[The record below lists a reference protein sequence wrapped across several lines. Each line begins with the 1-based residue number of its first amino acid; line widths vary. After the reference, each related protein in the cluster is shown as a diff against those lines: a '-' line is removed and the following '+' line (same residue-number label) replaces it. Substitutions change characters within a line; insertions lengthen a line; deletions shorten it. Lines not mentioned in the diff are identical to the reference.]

1 MGVHRGAPHE
11 LGVRPLPDILCVHW
25 RRGESTGCERFHPE
39 KAFSRSQV
47 RATELPAP
55 PTFVARALGWVCLCV
70 LSLYS
75 CDETSQLRQLRE
87 KRVDLGHSF
96 RARGPYGANNLAAG
110 ADLRLSREP
119 RVENSHLELQ
129 A

>member
-1 MGVHRGAPHE
+1 MRASASILRRLSPDVKYEPQSF
-11 LGVRPLPDILCVHW
+11 LP
-25 RRGESTGCERFHPE
+25 
-39 KAFSRSQV
+39 
-47 RATELPAP
+47 P
-55 PTFVARALGWVCLCV
+55 PFVARALVWVCLCV

-75 CDETSQLRQLRE
+75 CDKTSQLRQLRE
-87 KRVDLGHSF
+87 KRVGLGHSF
-96 RARGPYGANNLAAG
+96 RARGPYGGNNLAAG

>member
-1 MGVHRGAPHE
+1 MLLCTGE
-11 LGVRPLPDILCVHW
+11 RPLPDTLCVHW
-25 RRGESTGCERFHPE
+25 RRGESERFHPE
-39 KAFSRSQV
+39 KAFSRCQV

-55 PTFVARALGWVCLCV
+55 PPFVARALVWVCLCV

-75 CDETSQLRQLRE
+75 CDKTSQLRQLRE
-87 KRVDLGHSF
+87 KRVGLGHSF
-96 RARGPYGANNLAAG
+96 RARGPYGGNNLAAG

>member
-1 MGVHRGAPHE
+1 MRAQDASASILRRLSPEVKCEPQSF
-11 LGVRPLPDILCVHW
+11 LP
-25 RRGESTGCERFHPE
+25 
-39 KAFSRSQV
+39 
-47 RATELPAP
+47 P

-75 CDETSQLRQLRE
+75 CDKTSQLRQLRE

-96 RARGPYGANNLAAG
+96 RARGPYGGNNLAAG